1 MANIKASTFENLIH
15 KLFDAVQL
23 QVNAGIAKP
32 KEWYIVPFPVI
43 DQAIHYIIE
52 GKPVA
57 YDHIIQQLIL
67 LDEPSKMQQK
77 DSKSEGFL
85 SRFFHKKNH

>member
-1 MANIKASTFENLIH
+1 MSKKMAQERHSANLLGQQVTITQHIKASTFENLIH

-43 DQAIHYIIE
+43 DQAVHYIIE
-52 GKPVA
+52 GKPVSSA
-57 YDHIIQQLIL
+57 
-67 LDEPSKMQQK
+67 
-77 DSKSEGFL
+77 
-85 SRFFHKKNH
+85 R